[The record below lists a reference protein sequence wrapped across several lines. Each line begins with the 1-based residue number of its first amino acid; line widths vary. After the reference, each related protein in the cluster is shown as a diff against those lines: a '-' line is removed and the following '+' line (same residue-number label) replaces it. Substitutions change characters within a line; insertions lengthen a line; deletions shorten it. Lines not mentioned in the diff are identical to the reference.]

1 MLNKYIA
8 IGNLTGDP
16 QIQEFQ
22 SGKKKCS
29 FAIAVNLGKETTFI
43 DVETWDRVA
52 ENCEKMLV
60 KGTQVFIDGKLKYNS
75 WKTKQG
81 YTRNKIICSAD
92 FVKSMSKI
100 DLAKAN
106 ATKNTA
112 VNATVNATVNVTA
125 NEIDLICENQI
136 DEDLEKDLEEIP
148 F

>member
-29 FAIAVNLGKETTFI
+29 FAIAVNLGKDTTFI

-52 ENCEKMLV
+52 ENCEKMLS
-60 KGTQVFIDGKLKYNS
+60 KGSQVFVDGKLKYNS

-92 FVKSMSKI
+92 FVKSM
-100 DLAKAN
+100 AKAELN
-106 ATKNTA
+106 KADSS
-112 VNATVNATVNVTA
+112 VNAATNVTA
-125 NEIDLICENQI
+125 KEIDVICETQMN
-136 DEDLEKDLEEIP
+136 EDFQKDLEDIP